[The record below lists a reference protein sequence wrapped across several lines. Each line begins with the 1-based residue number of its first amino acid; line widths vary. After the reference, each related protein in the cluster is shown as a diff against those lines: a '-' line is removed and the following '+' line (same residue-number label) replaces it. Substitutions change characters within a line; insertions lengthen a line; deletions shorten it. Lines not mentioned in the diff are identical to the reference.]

1 MSLARRAGFRRGA
14 SHLRAAFG
22 VASLIVAP
30 CAFAQAWLPGQGTL
44 GTTATY
50 SNELNLYHYLPDGEE
65 FDAGHTRSETLGIAF
80 GYSPTDRVLLTA
92 SLPYVKTRYWGERP
106 HPGDV
111 DDGDVNHTM
120 TDLRLS
126 VHYQALL
133 EPFALAPYVAFV
145 IPVTDYP
152 TLGHAAP
159 GRGLNETWL
168 GFGIG
173 KNLSAWLPRTYVQG
187 RYNYAF
193 VQEVQDIAH
202 DHSNVDLEIGY
213 FVNRQWSV
221 RALCFM
227 RFEHGGVD
235 VPMPLSNPLY
245 PYHDQLAATSYTNLG
260 LGASYT
266 PTDNISF
273 YLMGLQGVRGENGH
287 KVDQGL
293 TLGMSYGFSTLRE
306 RVEGADR

>member
-1 MSLARRAGFRRGA
+1 MDAQGARSLRSAG
-14 SHLRAAFG
+14 LFG
-22 VASLIVAP
+22 TALSIACFLAAP
-30 CAFAQAWLPGQGTL
+30 CAFAQAWLPEKGTF
-44 GTTATY
+44 GTAVTY
-50 SNELNLYHYLPDGEE
+50 NNELNLYHYTPDGDEA
-65 FDAGHTRSETLGIAF
+65 DAGHTRSETLGLSL
-80 GYSPTDRVLLTA
+80 GYSPTDRLLLTA
-92 SLPYVKTRYWGERP
+92 SIPYVTTRYWGERP

-111 DDGDVNHTM
+111 DDGEDNHTL
-120 TDLRLS
+120 TDLRIAA
-126 VHYQALL
+126 HYQLL
-133 EPFALAPYVAFV
+133 REPFALAPYIAFV
-145 IPVTDYP
+145 MPVTDYP

-173 KNLSAWLPRTYVQG
+173 KSLGQWIPRTYVQG

-193 VQEVQDIAH
+193 VEEVADVAH

-227 RFEHGGVD
+227 RFAHGGID
-235 VPMPLSNPLY
+235 VPTPPSNPLY
-245 PYHDQLAATSYTNLG
+245 PYHDQLAASSYTNLG

-266 PTDNISF
+266 PTRNVSF
-273 YLMGLQGVRGENGH
+273 YVMGIQGVRGKNGH
-287 KVDQGL
+287 KVDQGV

-306 RVEGADR
+306 RVEDISP